1 MAVLSVLAGVA
12 IALVA
17 SGPSDLSPKPQEGAP
32 IWVVS
37 SSHEVDF
44 PDEVVFRLEAESE
57 ANITEVRLFYR
68 LARSRIQVYGY
79 PDFTPATEV
88 SADFSLSTD
97 GAGYIPSGVGIEY
110 HYEISDAAGNT
121 FETERYS
128 LEYRDP
134 RFDWQV
140 SRQGELEVLS
150 HDISLDRVQGVAA
163 SVVQRLDEIKDA
175 YGLGGLP
182 PMKAVI
188 LNSRRE
194 AANGFPFIS
203 EAASQGH
210 LYGGFAFRDYDLFVL
225 AGLNE
230 DAMVHEGAHLL
241 MAEAVGSPLARVPAW
256 LNEGLA
262 TYFESNSSGRQS
274 TAERAVRS
282 GSFLSLGSMNAVP
295 GQPAQVILF
304 YAQSWSVVRHMVET
318 YGTGHMASL
327 LRAINTGSNVDE
339 AVSDVY
345 GLSLDEL
352 ESEWKSEFAQE
363 TSLVP
368 RPDPGTVAVPT
379 LIGGALAVALVVS
392 AWRWL
397 VYRTKRPEAE
407 DLVD

>member
-1 MAVLSVLAGVA
+1 MAVLSVLVGVA
-12 IALVA
+12 VALAA
-17 SGPSDLSPKPQEGAP
+17 SGPSDLSPRPQEDAP
-32 IWVVS
+32 IRVVS
-37 SSHEVDF
+37 NSHEVDF
-44 PDEVVFRLEAESE
+44 PDEVVFRLEAEAD

-68 LARSRIQVYGY
+68 LAQSRIQVYGY

-88 SADFSLSTD
+88 SADFSLRTD
-97 GAGYIPSGVGIEY
+97 GAGYIPSGVEIEY
-110 HYEISDAAGNT
+110 HYEITDAAGNT

-134 RFDWQV
+134 RFEWQV

-150 HDISLDRVQGVAA
+150 HDISLDRVQRVAA
-163 SVVQRLDEIKDA
+163 SVVQRLNDIKDA

-188 LNSRRE
+188 LNSQRE

-210 LYGGFAFRDYDLFVL
+210 LYGGFAFREYDLFVL
-225 AGLNE
+225 AGLDE

-262 TYFESNSSGRQS
+262 TYFESNTRGRQE
-274 TAERAVRS
+274 TAERAVRN
-282 GSFLSLGSMNAVP
+282 GTFLSLRNMNAVP
-295 GQPAQVILF
+295 GQPARVILF
-304 YAQSWSVVRHMVET
+304 YAQSWSVVSHMIET

-327 LRAINTGSNVDE
+327 LETINSGDQVDE
-339 AVSDVY
+339 AVQQVY

-352 ESEWKSEFAQE
+352 ESEWKSEFSQE
-363 TSLVP
+363 TTLVP
-368 RPDPGTVAVPT
+368 RPDPGTVAVST
-379 LIGGALAVALVVS
+379 LIGGALAVALVVT

-397 VYRTKRPEAE
+397 VYKTRRTEPD
-407 DLVD
+407 DLVG